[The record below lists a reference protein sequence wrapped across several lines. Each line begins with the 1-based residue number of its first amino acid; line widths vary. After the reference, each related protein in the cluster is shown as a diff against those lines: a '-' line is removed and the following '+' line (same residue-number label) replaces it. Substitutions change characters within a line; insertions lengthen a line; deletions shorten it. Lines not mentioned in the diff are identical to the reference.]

1 MPIIISSNGNPL
13 PQIQTANVKGF
24 RAPGKVVKNV
34 DSPRSCLI
42 SQQLIQDTSFID
54 IYAAWIQPCVDF
66 IREFKDGFLSD
77 SQINDLFYKEQND
90 EEQQKQSDELYTE
103 FFSLIDGKGPYF
115 NALGQSRI
123 WSPRLTGGIATAVD
137 QALVGVA
144 AHIRLRVKIVCL
156 LLGGMPEDVFVN
168 GKRWSNDFLPN
179 PIETLGTEETDERN
193 EFTLS
198 ISPVKE
204 LKLKILRNT
213 GDMVRS
219 IVVSYGRRKYT
230 VKIPPHGYVKALFNN
245 DELAGIKGC
254 ISCHSVDVRSAFVHV
269 TGGTNPGVYECYKPN
284 APSTVNTDKNALDV
298 AAHGEYG
305 AVFLYSHEL
314 YDFETGRT
322 LKTEKLPVCLYGAGS
337 DWAFQYA
344 DGHLDTSL
352 LGPNGSKV
360 EYARMIVENG
370 DMSLLIVDE
379 QGTWDFG
386 STSLK
391 KIKITEEEFVEAMM
405 ARFQHADAC
414 EQISTSYGATL
425 RIKLDGNIEVK
436 WP

>member
-1 MPIIISSNGNPL
+1 MPIITSSNGNPL
-13 PQIQTANVKGF
+13 PQIQTANAKGF
-24 RAPGKVVKNV
+24 RAPGRVVKKT
-34 DSPRSCLI
+34 DAPRSCLI

-66 IREFKDGFLSD
+66 IRGFKGDFPSN
-77 SQINDLFYKEQND
+77 SQINHLFYKEQNN
-90 EEQQKQSDELYTE
+90 EEQQSQSDELYTE
-103 FFSLIDGKGPYF
+103 FVSLINGESPYF
-115 NALGQSRI
+115 EALGKSQI
-123 WSPRLTGGIATAVD
+123 WSPRLTDGIATAVD

-168 GKRWSNDFLPN
+168 GKRWSKDFLPN
-179 PIETLGTEETDERN
+179 PMETLGTEETDERN

-198 ISPVKE
+198 ISPAKE

-213 GDMVRS
+213 GDTVRS
-219 IVVSYGRRKYT
+219 LVVSYGKRKYT
-230 VKIPPHGYVKALFNN
+230 IKIPPHGYVKALFNN

-254 ISCHSVDVRSAFVHV
+254 ISCHSVDARSAFVHV
-269 TGGTNPGVYECYKPN
+269 TGGINPGVYECYKPHD
-284 APSTVNTDKNALDV
+284 PSIVPTKYNALDI
-298 AAHGEYG
+298 AAHGEHG
-305 AVFLYSHEL
+305 AVFLYDREL

-352 LGPNGSKV
+352 LRPNRSKV

-370 DMSLLIVDE
+370 DTSLLIMDE
-379 QGTWDFG
+379 QGAWDFG
-386 STSLK
+386 STRPME
-391 KIKITEEEFVEAMM
+391 ITEEEFVEAMM
-405 ARFQHADAC
+405 ARFQHTDAC

-425 RIKLDGNIEVK
+425 RIKLDGDIEVK